1 MRFDRFA
8 IAGALF
14 ATAAAWPWMVG
25 ALAGLL
31 LSPYE
36 RALQSSW
43 CGLAPHNSFAMA
55 GHCAACWVGSALL
68 VLVALIVLAAKDNI
82 AVEARFISPRQR

>member
-1 MRFDRFA
+1 MGVNRFA

-31 LSPYE
+31 LSPYQ

-43 CGLAPHNSFAMA
+43 CGLAPHDSFAMA
-55 GHCAACWVGSALL
+55 GHCAACWIGSAVL
-68 VLVALIVLAAKDNI
+68 VLVGLIVLTSKDNI
-82 AVEARFISPRQR
+82 AAEARSIAPRQR